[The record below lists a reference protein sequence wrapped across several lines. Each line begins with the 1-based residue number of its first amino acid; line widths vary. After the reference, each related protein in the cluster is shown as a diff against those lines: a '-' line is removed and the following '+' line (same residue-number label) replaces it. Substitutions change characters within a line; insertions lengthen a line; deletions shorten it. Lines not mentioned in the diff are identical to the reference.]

1 MAIVELVLCTS
12 FRIVLEGWFNK
23 ATFKSIEDIL
33 LRLYYMYEKSP
44 KKVHELKGIVEDLQE
59 VFSYQGS
66 NCIPVL
72 SQGSPWLT
80 HKGKALQ
87 KVVDQYGTYKNHLI
101 ALCRDESIKSEDRAR
116 LKGYVL
122 KWSHSKFL
130 LGSPMYIDVLKHSSM
145 LSLSLQKS
153 DCDIVYG
160 LKQIL
165 KAADSIKSLSIQ
177 NPSLWPTVKLVLEGI
192 HTEGSVVTYQGA
204 EIKNYN
210 SVTLESFKRQALADM
225 ERLNNTIKKR
235 LQWLDVKLLKALIVL
250 FVTDDDGD
258 YTDDTSLQEVKN
270 ALEVLPTHFRDPL
283 EAVGAN
289 LPLLHYEI
297 EDVVV
302 YARTYLGIERTDYRK
317 NWYNLSMS

>member
-1 MAIVELVLCTS
+1 M
-12 FRIVLEGWFNK
+12 
-23 ATFKSIEDIL
+23 
-33 LRLYYMYEKSP
+33 
-44 KKVHELKGIVEDLQE
+44 
-59 VFSYQGS
+59 
-66 NCIPVL
+66 
-72 SQGSPWLT
+72 
-80 HKGKALQ
+80 
-87 KVVDQYGTYKNHLI
+87 
-101 ALCRDESIKSEDRAR
+101 CRDESIKSEDRAR

-130 LGSPMYIDVLKHSSM
+130 LGSAMYIDVLKGPSM

-165 KAADSIKSLSIQ
+165 KAADSIKSLRIQ
-177 NPSLWPTVKLVLEGI
+177 NPSLWPTVKLVLERI

-210 SVTLESFKRQALADM
+210 SVTLESCKRQALADM
-225 ERLNNTIKKR
+225 ERLNNTIKER
-235 LQWLDVKLLKALIVL
+235 LEWSDVKLLRALIVFL
-250 FVTDDDGD
+250 DTQSWTRRFLTNDDD

-270 ALEVLPTHFRDPL
+270 ALEVLSTHFRDPL
-283 EAVGAN
+283 KAAGAN
-289 LPLLHYEI
+289 LPLLHDEI

-317 NWYNLSMS
+317 KLVQSVCMS